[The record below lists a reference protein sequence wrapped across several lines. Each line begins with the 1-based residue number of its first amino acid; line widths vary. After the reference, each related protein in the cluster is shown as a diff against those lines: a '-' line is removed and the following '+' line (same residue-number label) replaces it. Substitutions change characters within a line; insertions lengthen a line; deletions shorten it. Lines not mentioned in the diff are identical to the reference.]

1 MAENGLYDRLLMLPL
16 FLGMSRS
23 DLQQVAG
30 QTRFDFRKF
39 PGGTPIVREGEA
51 CKSLYFLLGGEIIV
65 TTEADNHGFRVEEDL
80 SAPEIFQPEC
90 IFGLSQRF
98 THTYAARKDCS
109 IMCIDKQEVMKLSDQ
124 FEIFRINLLNL
135 ISTLSQK
142 QTRRVWKVPP
152 KTLEE
157 RITRFFESHCVR
169 PAGEKMLY
177 VKMSRIAEE
186 LNDSRLNVSRALNT
200 MQDKQLLQ
208 LHRGRI
214 HIPALENLI
223 NQEKSV

>member
-1 MAENGLYDRLLMLPL
+1 MAENGLYARLLMLPL
-16 FLGMSRS
+16 FLGMSRN

-39 PGGTPIVREGEA
+39 TRGTLIVKEGDA
-51 CKSLYFLLGGEIIV
+51 CKSLYFLLGGEISV

-90 IFGLSQRF
+90 IFGLCQRF
-98 THTYAARKDCS
+98 THTYMAKKDCS
-109 IMCIDKQEVMKLSDQ
+109 IMCIDKQEVMKLAEQ

-142 QTRRVWKVPP
+142 QSRRNWKVPP
-152 KTLEE
+152 RTLEE
-157 RITRFFESHCVR
+157 RIIRFFEAHCVR

-177 VKMSRIAEE
+177 IKMSRIAEE
-186 LNDSRLNVSRALNT
+186 LNDSRLDVSRALNT
-200 MQDKQLLQ
+200 MQDKQLLR
-208 LHRGRI
+208 LYRGRI
-214 HIPALENLI
+214 HIPALEKLI
-223 NQEKSV
+223 IQENSV

>member
-16 FLGMSRS
+16 FLGMSRN

-39 PGGTPIVREGEA
+39 SGDTLIVKEGDA
-51 CKSLYFLLGGEIIV
+51 CRQLYFLLGGEISV

-98 THTYAARKDCS
+98 THTYVAKTDCS
-109 IMCIDKQEVMKLSDQ
+109 MMCIDKLEVMKLSDQ

-135 ISTLSQK
+135 ISTLTQK
-142 QTRRVWKVPP
+142 QSRRIWKVPP

-157 RITRFFESHCVR
+157 RIIRFFETHCVR

-177 VKMSRIAEE
+177 IKMNRIAEE
-186 LNDSRLNVSRALNT
+186 LNDSRLDVSRALNA
-200 MQDKQLLQ
+200 MQDKQLLH
-208 LHRGRI
+208 LYRGRI
-214 HIPALENLI
+214 HIPALEKLI